1 MIAVIDYDSGNLRS
15 MSKALEEVGAKVKV
29 TNAPKTIARARAIVF
44 PGVGAFYHGM
54 KVLKNKRLLSP
65 IIEAIKE
72 GKPFLGVC
80 LGLQLLFTES
90 EEHGRHYGLGVIKGR
105 VKRFPPTVKIPHL
118 GWNQV
123 QIAPSSKLCRVGD
136 KIFNAIPDQA
146 YFYFVH
152 SYYVEPED
160 KDIIKATTSY
170 GLEFTSVIAKDN
182 IWGIQFH
189 PEKSSQGGLKILE
202 NFCRYAG

>member
-15 MSKALEEVGAKVKV
+15 MAKALEAVGAKVKI
-29 TNAPKTIARARAIVF
+29 TDNPKFLARAKAIVL

-54 KVLKNKRLLSP
+54 KVLKNKGLLSP
-65 IIEAIKE
+65 LIGAIKE

-80 LGLQLLFTES
+80 LGLQLLFSES
-90 EEHGRHYGLGVIKGR
+90 EEHGRHYGLGVIEGR

-123 QIAPSSKLCRVGD
+123 KIKTTPSGEKI
-136 KIFNAIPDQA
+136 KIFNRLPDQS

-160 KDIIKATTSY
+160 KDIIKATTFY
-170 GLEFTSVIAKDN
+170 HAEFTSVIARDN

-189 PEKSSQGGLKILE
+189 PEKSSRGGLKILE